1 MSALIARAS
10 CPTCRTNGLADRGE
24 DGFAEMETVPCQGSD
39 DCRARLCAACER
51 KCSDCGLPAC
61 SEHLVDVSGKT
72 ICAICLAGQL
82 ADAFAELYG
91 AAEIM
96 TEAR

>member
-10 CPTCRTNGLADRGE
+10 CPTCHASGLADIGS
-24 DGFAEMETVPCQGSD
+24 DGRPELETSPCQGSD
-39 DCRARLCAACER
+39 SCDARLCAACEQ

-61 SEHLVDVSGKT
+61 SEHLVDVSGELL
-72 ICAICLAGQL
+72 CCICLAGQL